1 MQRKLTMKKTI
12 LALAT
17 LSTFALALPQSAMAT
32 PKGKTLQV
40 VSPKMDAAKTIFQ
53 NLAQTADC
61 SKFTQALEATG
72 LNTLLQGANNYTVF
86 AANNEAFAALAPGT
100 LASWLQPENKEKL
113 VAILKT
119 HIIEGKLDQNKL
131 GAMMKEYGGM
141 TTTTTLH
148 GNTLQLLQKG
158 EYIAIKSGQ
167 GHGSLVISKA
177 TPQSNGII
185 YIVNRVLQPE

>member
-1 MQRKLTMKKTI
+1 MKKTI

-17 LSTFALALPQSAMAT
+17 LSTFALAMPQNAMAT

-40 VSPKMDAAKTIFQ
+40 VSPKMDATKTIFQ

-72 LNTLLQGANNYTVF
+72 LNTLLQGSDNYTVF
-86 AANNEAFAALAPGT
+86 APNNEAFAALAPGT

-119 HIIEGKLDQNKL
+119 HIVEGKLDLAKFSSML
-131 GAMMKEYGGM
+131 KEGGGM
-141 TTTTTLH
+141 TETRMLN
-148 GNTLQLLQKG
+148 GQVLRLSSKG
-158 EYIAIKSGQ
+158 EFIAVKVNA
-167 GHGSLVISKA
+167 GHGGLVISKA
-177 TPQSNGII
+177 TPQKNGII